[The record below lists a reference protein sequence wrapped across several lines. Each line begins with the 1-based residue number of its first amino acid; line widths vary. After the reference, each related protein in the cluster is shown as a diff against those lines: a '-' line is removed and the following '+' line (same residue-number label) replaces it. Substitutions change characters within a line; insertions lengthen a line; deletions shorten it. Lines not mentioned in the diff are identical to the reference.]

1 LSIDLAISANIPR
14 VEGGRNEQDPSL
26 APSPKVC
33 EIELDLS
40 CIAEEAGSHVVCSG
54 RSVRVEVAQ
63 HSWSCGCNSPTGTL
77 RLHLLRS
84 FGVWQPLALTEVR
97 NLRHD

>member
-1 LSIDLAISANIPR
+1 MILSIDLAISANIPR

-40 CIAEEAGSHVVCSG
+40 CIAEEAGSHVACSG
-54 RSVRVEVAQ
+54 QPFRAQEVRKSGLCAQSSVGVVAQ
-63 HSWSCGCNSPTGTL
+63 HSWSCGCNSPTGTAS
-77 RLHLLRS
+77 LHL
-84 FGVWQPLALTEVR
+84 
-97 NLRHD
+97 